1 MRTHLL
7 IDGDIIAFIAA
18 AACQDIVE
26 DSFGYVYPFANKTKG
41 QVLVDNILFSLEQG
55 LRLPDGDVT
64 KTVVL
69 SDPEDNWRKQ
79 LDPTYKGNRDPA
91 AKPLLLGHLKQYLR
105 DAYGAFHWPSLEA
118 DDTLGILAT
127 AATPR
132 GLECTRGGQCFIG
145 PDDRCPSCKHH
156 PEPPRTIIVGR
167 DKDFRQIPGLH
178 HQWKDLDGKG
188 KMRVREVSPWEATR
202 WHLIQTLAGDP
213 IDGYA
218 GCPGLGVERASKVI
232 DSPVL
237 LVPQAGVKTRGVNK
251 GEEVTRWFSEPT
263 ADYWACIASH
273 YRKAG
278 LTEEDALLQ
287 ARLANILHHD
297 QYDRSKEAITL
308 WEPGRLR
315 GL

>member
-18 AACQDIVE
+18 SACQDTVE

-55 LRLPDGDVT
+55 LRLPGEDVS

-79 LDPTYKGNRDPA
+79 LDPTYKGNRDPTQ
-91 AKPLLLGHLKQYLR
+91 KPLLLGHLKQYLR
-105 DAYGAFHWPSLEA
+105 DTYGAFHWPSLEA
-118 DDTLGILAT
+118 DDVLGILGTQPVPMVREESDIEGNLVA
-127 AATPR
+127 
-132 GLECTRGGQCFIG
+132 I
-145 PDDRCPSCKHH
+145 S
-156 PEPPRTIIVGR
+156 EPVRLIIVGR

-178 HQWKDLDGKG
+178 HQWKDLDSKG

-213 IDGYA
+213 IDGYP
-218 GCPGLGVERASKVI
+218 GCPGLGVERATKLI
-232 DSPVL
+232 DEPVL
-237 LVPQAGVKTRGVNK
+237 LVPQEGVKTRGVNK
-251 GEEVTRWFSEPT
+251 GEAVTRWFSEPT
-263 ADYWACIASH
+263 ADYWACIVSH

-278 LTEEDALLQ
+278 LTEDDALLQ